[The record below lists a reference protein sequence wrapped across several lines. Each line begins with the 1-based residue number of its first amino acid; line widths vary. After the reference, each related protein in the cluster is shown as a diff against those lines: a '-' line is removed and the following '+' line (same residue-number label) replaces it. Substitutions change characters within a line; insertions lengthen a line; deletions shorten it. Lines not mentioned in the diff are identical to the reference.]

1 MASGFSLGDGSG
13 GTGFAGPET
22 RDGDSRGVQGRSRDA
37 KRQAEGSGSVER
49 SGELSAAR
57 DRCVLRFGAKIF
69 LHFLF
74 WLRSVFDFCFD
85 DGVCLKFKI
94 ATAWAS
100 ARTATLTAP
109 GPTDRR
115 HRDRWMRTTLLPAIS
130 AWPAAARCSRKR
142 RKRRRERNVSARN

>member
-1 MASGFSLGDGSG
+1 MAAGFSLGGGS
-13 GTGFAGPET
+13 GFAGAET

-74 WLRSVFDFCFD
+74 WLRSVFDFWFD

-100 ARTATLTAP
+100 ARPVKPAAP
-109 GPTDRR
+109 GWTGRR
-115 HRDRWMRTTLLPAIS
+115 HRDRQTWARRRPAIS
-130 AWPAAARCSRKR
+130 AWPAAPRFRQQG
-142 RKRRRERNVSARN
+142 RKRRREGNVSARN

>member
-1 MASGFSLGDGSG
+1 MAAGFSLGGGS
-13 GTGFAGPET
+13 GFAGAET

-69 LHFLF
+69 LPFLF
-74 WLRSVFDFCFD
+74 WLRSVFYFWFD
-85 DGVCLKFKI
+85 HGVCLKFKI

-115 HRDRWMRTTLLPAIS
+115 HRDRWMRTRMQRAILV
-130 AWPAAARCSRKR
+130 WPAARSTNRQPA
-142 RKRRRERNVSARN
+142 